1 MDERISKL
9 RTFKEA
15 ETMARNAERNGR
27 PDIAEQAAARGLEL
41 KAAEKAA
48 RQTDRPERQVV
59 KRLKP
64 AAKLRA
70 TGEALFINGVF
81 EGVLNDILEAQGVNP
96 GLVCYLQPYKPALI
110 KRLQEDPP
118 SPDLPWKLFM
128 SLTHAL
134 GEIRFEADIVEWH
147 DKSMLLSEKIETLN
161 KHFEQYQPRERGVH
175 FEGEGGEYGRNLLG
189 IVNLQR
195 LEPALSVS
203 GFIKISDD
211 LPLRDRTRA
220 GGWSYVIAPERREPF
235 EVVGEENFRDAEMK
249 ELKKALGRSAQERK
263 ARLEAA
269 DPMPEQVFVRVKAFR
284 RNQDVVAEVL
294 SRADGHCEGCQKA
307 APFLRVNGTP
317 FLEVHHVVMLAH
329 GGMDT
334 VENAIGLC
342 PNCHRKRH
350 YGQVDQLDPA

>member
-15 ETMARNAERNGR
+15 EILARNAERNGR
-27 PDIAEQAAARGLEL
+27 TDIAEQAIARGLEL
-41 KAAEKAA
+41 KLAEKAA
-48 RQTDRPERQVV
+48 RQIARPEREAA
-59 KRLKP
+59 KRSKP
-64 AAKLRA
+64 ASKLRLN
-70 TGEALFINGVF
+70 GEALFINGVF
-81 EGVLNDILEAQGVNP
+81 EGVLNDIVDAQAANP

-118 SPDLPWKLFM
+118 SKDLPWKLFM
-128 SLTHAL
+128 SLTNAL
-134 GEIRFEADIVEWH
+134 GEMRFEADIVEWY
-147 DKSMLLSEKIETLN
+147 DKSKLSDNEIATIN
-161 KHFEQYQPRERGVH
+161 QHFLEYQPRERGIH
-175 FEGEGGEYGRNLLG
+175 FGGEDGEYGRNLLG
-189 IVNLQR
+189 IVNLER
-195 LEPALSVS
+195 IEPALSVS

-220 GGWSYVIAPERREPF
+220 GGWSYVIAPELREPF
-235 EVVGEENFRDAEMK
+235 EVLGEENFRESEMK
-249 ELKKALGRSAQERK
+249 ELKKALGRSAQDRK
-263 ARLEAA
+263 MRLETAN
-269 DPMPEQVFVRVKAFR
+269 PMPEQVFVRVKAFR

-294 SRADGHCEGCQKA
+294 LRANGYCEGCNQA

-350 YGQVDQLDPA
+350 YGQVDNLDPA